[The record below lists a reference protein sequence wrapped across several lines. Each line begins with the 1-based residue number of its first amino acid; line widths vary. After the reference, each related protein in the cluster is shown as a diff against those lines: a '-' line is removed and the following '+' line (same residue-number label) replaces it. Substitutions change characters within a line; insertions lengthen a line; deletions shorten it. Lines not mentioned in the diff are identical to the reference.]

1 MALPHQHAD
10 RAAHRI
16 ANNRCSRHPQ
26 FTQDCCCV
34 IRTVLELESFGWS
47 KPTAMTTMVQHDE
60 GVLLCKLFVS
70 REEIDVASSR
80 PAVQEKQSWRAWV
93 GVKESA
99 NKELA
104 SSSNRNKFRWGQP
117 RQLVVCVASLH
128 EHFPHSPITS
138 S

>member
-16 ANNRCSRHPQ
+16 ADDRCSRHPQ

-47 KPTAMTTMVQHDE
+47 KPTAMTAMVEHDE
-60 GVLLCKLFVS
+60 GVFLCKLFVS
-70 REEIDVASSR
+70 REEVDVTGSR
-80 PAVQEKQSWRAWV
+80 PAVQEQQSWRAWV
-93 GVKESA
+93 GVNESA

-104 SSSNRNKFRWGQP
+104 SSSNRNQFGRRKP
-117 RQLVVCVASLH
+117 RQLVM
-128 EHFPHSPITS
+128 
-138 S
+138 